1 MKFLFSSTDSRENQQ
16 PQQPDHILTSPPQSR
31 AQPLS
36 SDCFSDEPVAVL
48 QLSPGASAGPSCRA
62 VTNCDLHCEF
72 CAVPLT
78 FSRSV
83 SCSGQPHFITT
94 CGLCQPQAASA
105 ASCAGHHHVEPSIVS
120 AEPWTVHGWF
130 ARPVGVGMGLEVG
143 SLQPACQ
150 DLCCACCQVPLV
162 LRDSCFAPSLPPLC
176 QQCYPCQVLYSRLL
190 HGAFL
195 DPYVPSGQPV
205 HRFLDYR
212 LQAGGVND
220 RLVSRNACVRLL
232 SGTFWQCFGRAF
244 DLILIPSPNP
254 CASLRFEGPN
264 PNLQSAVQYPSQDET
279 TAMQASMPQAGR
291 PCGAGGPRCMP
302 SDPSSSPLGALGFR
316 PDPAVLPPLL
326 LGTVALGPSSPLSVG
341 IGFRPDSAVQP
352 PLVQGTVSD
361 SVFSGLWPQAAESL
375 NNVNASCV
383 ASSLRAHRAGAE
395 ADCDVEFLNFEGQD
409 RLSCILP
416 SLRPDWQC
424 FRQHAFSF
432 LDPNPCLSLPSE
444 GPNPNFSLG
453 PGKPLPSFPLGEGP
467 EMCLGCDVNPPLAA
481 LGHVS
486 ANAFISACQEVYLA
500 NPCDS
505 LCAALHDVSQFCH
518 DCLVKWANQPAYAG
532 SGARSIISGP
542 RYFPLDGDG
551 HASASDLPE
560 PCANRVLP
568 TCPFRSLGLS
578 PFRSLAPARPRG
590 QDGCTDADLSR
601 DLTGSPKSRRTRR
614 RRNRKLRR
622 EAMNEAGQACA
633 SFSSNLIEPLHL
645 WQGAPKTPEVEVL
658 SKRWNFAQEE
668 VGRWPWG
675 LGGPCG
681 SGPATGG
688 VSWGAEGEQAET
700 LHVTS
705 ESPTLHNPR
714 AAQLEADLAV
724 PGCVSSMPTCSFSAT
739 SADPTLPFATAAC
752 PEGVS
757 RHQSFAV
764 HVECFANARHR
775 RTAAR
780 KRLYSRT
787 SKTDAITTAPVDWH
801 HFLEL
806 LEIASDSGFEGVE
819 SLLLDLVEVIEGH
832 FKEDTLEWW
841 VGFTTMEC
849 ITDCADP
856 AWVKAA
862 VQQLI
867 HASVRDPPKPVRIV
881 ALNITTWGPKFKD
894 WLSGQPHPF
903 DILCVQETHLLKQV
917 PSAGA
922 WLSSRGLVGHFG
934 PGHKTTA
941 KGVKGGLVTI
951 SASHRNVCQSIIFQQ
966 EGCGFLVDFIR
977 LSGWTLA
984 VLNLYLQTGTSL
996 QSDPNCTIL
1005 ARLLTCVRELSV
1017 PWVVVGD
1024 FNIPLAELQAT
1035 SIPTEAQGVLVSP
1048 GGPTTDDG
1056 ACLDYALAC
1065 HSLAGSLAAKILW
1078 DAPFR
1083 PHALVEFS
1091 LLAGCTLPLPQLPF
1105 FRQLIGG
1112 PSHPFSPCASPRSP
1126 VWDGCSVPSNATCA
1140 YAAWSQ
1146 AAAACFGVLEHVPGM
1161 SFTIEVKPLVG
1172 SRPERVWRGQSESFW
1187 DRVSAWAKKLC
1198 GFKGRTATAETAFL
1212 AEVEAHWVAQDDFSC
1227 EDWKLQGSQF
1237 LQGSRPSQAWFQ
1249 ATAHQ
1254 QKLAR
1259 AAHLASKS
1267 ETYQTWL
1274 KSSMLKGMRPLFR
1287 ALSNPEAN
1295 VERPFREFGL
1305 ELRPFL
1311 RLQFWAGLWKA
1322 RPSPLPPLESSL
1334 HNRAREHA
1342 MSLKPLTLADLQPR
1356 LSKLSNKAG
1365 GADGWSYAQ
1374 LKLLPQEA
1382 LESLLLLFRAIECDG
1397 LLPEQWLTSLVT
1409 MLPKNNRVERPIA
1422 LCNATYRLWA
1432 KLRYPEVESW
1442 VKSFQQTAP
1451 WEQAVPGQST
1461 LDVSIT
1467 RLLQAEIARS
1477 RKLSRIV
1484 LFVDLQ
1490 TFYESIAHTAIAEQV
1505 LQHNFPA
1512 VCADTALKIYRG
1524 ARYIAAESTVSPRC
1538 YAESGLMAGCP
1549 YAPALAKLALF
1560 PSLSKLSSSNLTSN
1574 ITAWLDDVSV
1584 DTEGPVAATTAAKA
1598 VKSFHLLKQ
1607 SLSLDGLKMS
1617 LTKTCFVCTDA
1628 PSEKALKKLLSPE
1641 DPPVTPLARDL
1652 GTDYSGSR
1660 RRRITI
1666 ARARQDKGRS
1676 RSGRLRQLR
1685 IPSLTHKWR
1694 VFKGGV
1700 FATAAWGHQAQ
1711 GLAPKRLKWLRGC
1724 AAQQLNRHK
1733 LGSSDLVFDLHSTHE
1748 DPLIT
1753 VLSQHFTTIA
1763 RIFLRWPSSLWPQL
1777 KTSWQVTCNR
1787 LQATPHPWKVVSG
1800 PLAAAQA
1807 YLFQLQVHCQSLEQ
1821 WRFDSHVMNCQWQDP
1836 GFKTKLLSAVKSQ
1849 ALNQRNSRISQFL
1862 DDPQLSLGLDWTS
1875 HRARLKRLNK
1885 LNRPTKWLQA
1895 LWQGA
1900 VLFAGNGGLEICP
1913 LCKVPA
1919 SWRHVL
1925 LDCTYW
1931 RTRHKQLPG
1940 HWRDLQTK
1948 WPSKTLWER
1957 GLLPAEF
1964 VKQPRPRWSESEF
1977 REGLWTENQKLNGQ
1991 SYVFSTD
1998 ATGGPDSVDVRLRI
2012 VAFAVLAFTK
2022 DGDHIHPVASITGF
2036 LPNGASV
2043 ADGET
2048 RALQVLAENVSGYAD
2063 ATVDCQT
2070 AIKRARKFGKNLQ
2083 CHWVRSHQSVDCFRQ
2098 EFGAANMWRHA
2109 ANDHADKLCEKT
2121 ALRLYD
2127 KEFSASVRFLDH
2139 LVQEVATFLSERVE
2153 ILITSKS
2160 DPPPQAF
2167 YERRGTT
2174 CKSHVVSPSASFAKP
2189 HRAASQAVRTPT
2201 SQPTEGG
2208 PNKKQRLQQLLAD
2221 PSLQLGHTW
2230 QAKET
2235 KAVNNFAVT
2244 CTTCQLYIE
2253 QVSAP
2258 NIFTR
2263 KINHPC
2269 KDIPAALPGCWVI
2282 HDSHS
2287 MVNKGAFFACVT
2299 CLSVVKL
2306 GALATSKVLQ
2316 APCRGWARKK
2326 GGIDNVLKT
2335 KTCEQVAVQENQS
2348 EVPPSSSRAPE
2359 VPTTAGDG
2367 FLP

>member
-1 MKFLFSSTDSRENQQ
+1 MIE
-16 PQQPDHILTSPPQSR
+16 
-31 AQPLS
+31 
-36 SDCFSDEPVAVL
+36 
-48 QLSPGASAGPSCRA
+48 
-62 VTNCDLHCEF
+62 
-72 CAVPLT
+72 
-78 FSRSV
+78 
-83 SCSGQPHFITT
+83 
-94 CGLCQPQAASA
+94 
-105 ASCAGHHHVEPSIVS
+105 
-120 AEPWTVHGWF
+120 
-130 ARPVGVGMGLEVG
+130 
-143 SLQPACQ
+143 
-150 DLCCACCQVPLV
+150 
-162 LRDSCFAPSLPPLC
+162 
-176 QQCYPCQVLYSRLL
+176 
-190 HGAFL
+190 
-195 DPYVPSGQPV
+195 
-205 HRFLDYR
+205 
-212 LQAGGVND
+212 
-220 RLVSRNACVRLL
+220 
-232 SGTFWQCFGRAF
+232 
-244 DLILIPSPNP
+244 
-254 CASLRFEGPN
+254 
-264 PNLQSAVQYPSQDET
+264 AVQS
-279 TAMQASMPQAGR
+279 
-291 PCGAGGPRCMP
+291 
-302 SDPSSSPLGALGFR
+302 
-316 PDPAVLPPLL
+316 
-326 LGTVALGPSSPLSVG
+326 
-341 IGFRPDSAVQP
+341 
-352 PLVQGTVSD
+352 
-361 SVFSGLWPQAAESL
+361 
-375 NNVNASCV
+375 
-383 ASSLRAHRAGAE
+383 
-395 ADCDVEFLNFEGQD
+395 
-409 RLSCILP
+409 
-416 SLRPDWQC
+416 
-424 FRQHAFSF
+424 
-432 LDPNPCLSLPSE
+432 
-444 GPNPNFSLG
+444 
-453 PGKPLPSFPLGEGP
+453 
-467 EMCLGCDVNPPLAA
+467 
-481 LGHVS
+481 
-486 ANAFISACQEVYLA
+486 
-500 NPCDS
+500 
-505 LCAALHDVSQFCH
+505 
-518 DCLVKWANQPAYAG
+518 
-532 SGARSIISGP
+532 
-542 RYFPLDGDG
+542 
-551 HASASDLPE
+551 
-560 PCANRVLP
+560 
-568 TCPFRSLGLS
+568 
-578 PFRSLAPARPRG
+578 
-590 QDGCTDADLSR
+590 
-601 DLTGSPKSRRTRR
+601 
-614 RRNRKLRR
+614 
-622 EAMNEAGQACA
+622 CA
-633 SFSSNLIEPLHL
+633 SFSSNLIEPLL
-645 WQGAPKTPEVEVL
+645 LRQGAPKTPEVEVK
-658 SKRWNFAQEE
+658 SRRWSFAQEE
-668 VGRWPWG
+668 VSRWPWG

-681 SGPATGG
+681 SCPVPGG
-688 VSWGAEGEQAET
+688 VSWGVAGEQT
-700 LHVTS
+700 DPLHVIS

-714 AAQLEADLAV
+714 AVQLEAELAV
-724 PGCVSSMPTCSFSAT
+724 PGCVSSMPTCSFS
-739 SADPTLPFATAAC
+739 SVSSEPTPLSATAVC
-752 PEGVS
+752 PAGSS
-757 RHQSFAV
+757 RHQSFAADV
-764 HVECFANARHR
+764 GSSANARHK
-775 RTAAR
+775 RTATR
-780 KRLYSRT
+780 KRLQSRP
-787 SKTDAITTAPVDWH
+787 SKSDAITIAPVDWH

-806 LEIASDSGFEGVE
+806 LGSASDSGFEGVE
-819 SLLLDLVEVIEGH
+819 SLLLELVEVIEGH

-841 VGFTTMEC
+841 VGFATMEC
-849 ITDCADP
+849 ITDRADP
-856 AWVKAA
+856 AWVQAA

-867 HASVRDPPKPVRIV
+867 HTRVRDPPMPVRIV

-934 PGHKTTA
+934 PGHRTTA

-966 EGCGFLVDFIR
+966 EGCGFLVDFLR

-984 VLNLYLQTGTSL
+984 VINLYLQTGTSL
-996 QSDPNCTIL
+996 QSVPNCTIL
-1005 ARLLTCVRELSV
+1005 ARLLTCVRELTV

-1024 FNIPLAELQAT
+1024 FNIPLSDLQAT
-1035 SIPTEAQGVLVSP
+1035 SIPTEAQGLLVSP

-1065 HSLAGSLAAKILW
+1065 HSLTGSLAAKIYW

-1105 FRQLIGG
+1105 FRQLIGN

-1126 VWDGCSVPSNATCA
+1126 VWDGCSVPSEATCA

-1161 SFTIEVKPLVG
+1161 SFTIEFKPLVG

-1342 MSLKPLTLADLQPR
+1342 MSLKPLTLDDLQPR

-1584 DTEGPVAATTAAKA
+1584 DTEGPVAATTAARA

-1666 ARARQDKGRS
+1666 ARARQDKGRF

-1753 VLSQHFTTIA
+1753 ILSQHFTTIS

-1800 PLAAAQA
+1800 PMAAAQA

-1821 WRFDSHVMNCQWQDP
+1821 WRFDSHVMECQWQDP
-1836 GFKTKLLSAVKSQ
+1836 GFKTKLLSAVKRQ
-1849 ALNQRNSRISQFL
+1849 ALHQRNSRISQFL

-1885 LNRPTKWLQA
+1885 SNRPTKWLQA

-1940 HWRDLQTK
+1940 HWLDLQTK

-1964 VKQPRPRWSESEF
+1964 VKQPRPSWSESEF
-1977 REGLWTENQKLNGQ
+1977 REGLWSENQKLSGQ

-1998 ATGGPDSVDVRLRI
+1998 ATGGPDSADVRLRI

-2022 DGDHIHPVASITGF
+2022 DGDHLHPVASITGF

-2139 LVQEVATFLSERVE
+2139 LVQEIATFLSERVE

-2167 YERRGTT
+2167 HERRGAT
-2174 CKSHVVSPSASFAKP
+2174 CKSNVVSPSACFAKP
-2189 HRAASQAVRTPT
+2189 HRAASQAVRTPS

-2306 GALATSKVLQ
+2306 AALATSKVLQ

-2335 KTCEQVAVQENQS
+2335 KTREQVAVSENQS
-2348 EVPPSSSRAPE
+2348 VVPPSSSRAPE

-2367 FLP
+2367 GTTQEKGSSKNANYPAPKPKPKPKPKSKPKACHKGQPVKEDKPLRQSKLSFAII